1 MDVTQLSQKQ
11 KITLFIL
18 VLCLGFIGL
27 AVFTAQSLSKM
38 NSQYQQSGDV
48 TAGSAA
54 LFATQAQLF
63 ELAAEREHL
72 SSNKVSE
79 IKTRLAQLMQKV
91 EGDKRLLA
99 ENNFANEGNAL
110 QQAVQA
116 FNDDMQPWLE
126 IKGELGFNVD
136 DGKLAELKKLAATIE
151 KKIDETGMVTINS
164 DFQAMIKAQ
173 QNYLLQPNEQNLRL
187 FNRALAGFV
196 SMSQSYAMLDLY
208 KAEIEQFKT
217 TFLRVSELSQQVK
230 DIEKN
235 LLSSESTAQG
245 VIESTAQRLE
255 EVSSRYQTLAE
266 KAGEQTLL
274 SILVA
279 CVILAVLTVL
289 LFMMV
294 SFSLSKAL
302 TQIGRV
308 LEKLSSGDLSQRLA
322 LTSNKKNEFNQL
334 AFAVNKSCENLGGL
348 VHVVQDRSVALSGD
362 AVALNQAIDN
372 LVRGQSDVMD
382 QTQRLASA
390 TEEVSLTTQQV
401 SHSLE
406 VVANVSKASTLA
418 AEEGSKV
425 ISAAIGSLRE
435 VGSILQSAASHIQ
448 QLEQASAK
456 VDSVMDII
464 NGIAEQTNLLALNA
478 AIEAARAGEQ
488 GRGFAVVA
496 DEVRSLAVR
505 TVNAVSEI
513 SGTIETMKKESA
525 EVILFMN
532 QSEQTMEEGQ
542 SKGNQAMQALQ
553 RITQGTDEAA
563 S

>member
-1 MDVTQLSQKQ
+1 M
-11 KITLFIL
+11 
-18 VLCLGFIGL
+18 
-27 AVFTAQSLSKM
+27 
-38 NSQYQQSGDV
+38 
-48 TAGSAA
+48 
-54 LFATQAQLF
+54 
-63 ELAAEREHL
+63 
-72 SSNKVSE
+72 
-79 IKTRLAQLMQKV
+79 
-91 EGDKRLLA
+91 
-99 ENNFANEGNAL
+99 
-110 QQAVQA
+110 
-116 FNDDMQPWLE
+116 
-126 IKGELGFNVD
+126 
-136 DGKLAELKKLAATIE
+136 
-151 KKIDETGMVTINS
+151 
-164 DFQAMIKAQ
+164 
-173 QNYLLQPNEQNLRL
+173 
-187 FNRALAGFV
+187 
-196 SMSQSYAMLDLY
+196 
-208 KAEIEQFKT
+208 
-217 TFLRVSELSQQVK
+217 
-230 DIEKN
+230 
-235 LLSSESTAQG
+235 
-245 VIESTAQRLE
+245 IESTAQRLE
-255 EVSSRYQTLAE
+255 EVSSRYQSLAE

-322 LTSNKKNEFNQL
+322 LISNKKDEFNQL

-418 AEEGSKV
+418 AAEGSKV

-513 SGTIETMKKESA
+513 SGTIETMKKR
-525 EVILFMN
+525 VR
-532 QSEQTMEEGQ
+532 
-542 SKGNQAMQALQ
+542 K
-553 RITQGTDEAA
+553 
-563 S
+563 